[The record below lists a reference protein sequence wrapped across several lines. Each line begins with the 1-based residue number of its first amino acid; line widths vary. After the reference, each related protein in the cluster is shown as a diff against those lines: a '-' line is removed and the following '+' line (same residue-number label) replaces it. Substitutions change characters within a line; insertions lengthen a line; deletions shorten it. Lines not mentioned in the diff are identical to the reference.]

1 MLCLLYPLA
10 SVSLLGSQLFTVPT
24 LCLQN
29 WSLRRANRGN
39 FLSPGT
45 LMYSMTLNIE
55 IPHDL
60 TEQNSRLM
68 EVFSAYWK
76 LALVTWM
83 EPALCLSNRTPGTL
97 CVSSLPGI
105 RGVEVGTRAWVCVC
119 SRVHVSCPS
128 SKSPSVS
135 YSHSSVFTVSV
146 AFSRGAP
153 NLDTFQVLSILLSLY
168 LVCICLPC

>member
-1 MLCLLYPLA
+1 MGVWHKAFLESWPPLEVMLCLLYPLA
-10 SVSLLGSQLFTVPT
+10 SVSLLRSQLFTVPT

-29 WSLRRANRGN
+29 WSLRRANKGN

-83 EPALCLSNRTPGTL
+83 DNQLFASQTARLGC
-97 CVSSLPGI
+97 CVSH
-105 RGVEVGTRAWVCVC
+105 RCQAFVGWRWVHVRECVCAHVCVC
-119 SRVHVSCPS
+119 PGPLLRVLQFLTHIHPS
-128 SKSPSVS
+128 SQSV
-135 YSHSSVFTVSV
+135 
-146 AFSRGAP
+146 
-153 NLDTFQVLSILLSLY
+153 
-168 LVCICLPC
+168 